1 MDEQWLL
8 SGRGI
13 IRTSFVEWEV
23 MLVKVFR
30 KQTFCRA
37 SYILARLMGSN
48 AWVKSTVPLM
58 LLFSASAIGRLEE
71 YQVSSVM
78 ASQEP
83 HWLSSKTWL
92 PLIRMSSSWKMTQV
106 NALLELCTSN
116 LAPDCL
122 SLHMPPCFGWGHNYY
137 LFEIG
142 MIKGC
147 HPCLS
152 SWPPCLWTVEEIASL
167 QGSVPSEWAEGENV
181 SSKNQKRPHGFK
193 YFQVARN

>member
-1 MDEQWLL
+1 MLGWSPQCHSCCYSQHLPLADWKSIRSPVWWHHRSHIDFQVRHDCHWYVWVVHGKWL
-8 SGRGI
+8 
-13 IRTSFVEWEV
+13 
-23 MLVKVFR
+23 K
-30 KQTFCRA
+30 
-37 SYILARLMGSN
+37 
-48 AWVKSTVPLM
+48 LM
-58 LLFSASAIGRLEE
+58 LFWNCAPA
-71 YQVSSVM
+71 
-78 ASQEP
+78 
-83 HWLSSKTWL
+83 TWL
-92 PLIRMSSSWKMTQV
+92 QIV
-106 NALLELCTSN
+106 CLCT
-116 LAPDCL
+116 CL
-122 SLHMPPCFGWGHNYY
+122 LVLGEVTYY